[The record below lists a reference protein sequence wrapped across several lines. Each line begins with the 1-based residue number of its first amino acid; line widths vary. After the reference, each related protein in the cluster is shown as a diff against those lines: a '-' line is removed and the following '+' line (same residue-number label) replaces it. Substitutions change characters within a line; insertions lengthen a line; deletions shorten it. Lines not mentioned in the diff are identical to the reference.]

1 VLESHLENTHRHNK
15 ALAQDLKTTGSEL
28 TVALAEK
35 NQVRQTG
42 NTLNNRVSK
51 LEKRLVEAQE
61 AQAALLDR
69 VADTSHA
76 EAKRLTK
83 ILVSAGLN
91 V

>member
-1 VLESHLENTHRHNK
+1 M
-15 ALAQDLKTTGSEL
+15 
-28 TVALAEK
+28 
-35 NQVRQTG
+35 
-42 NTLNNRVSK
+42 SK

-91 V
+91 VKKLLRAQGVGPAPQGGPFEAAPKSRGSKEE